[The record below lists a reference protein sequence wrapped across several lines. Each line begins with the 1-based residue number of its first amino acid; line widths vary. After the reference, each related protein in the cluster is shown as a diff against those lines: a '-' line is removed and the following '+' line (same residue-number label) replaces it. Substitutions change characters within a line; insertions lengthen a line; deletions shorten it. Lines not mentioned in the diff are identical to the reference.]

1 MSTGI
6 WAWWIWARKV
16 SARSQGEEGGLTT
29 YTKLVALEGIFPS
42 PATTCDDMR
51 RECLSSFDASRRDS
65 VELIPR

>member
-42 PATTCDDMR
+42 PATTSDGI
-51 RECLSSFDASRRDS
+51 CLSSFDACDETQSS
-65 VELIPR
+65 

>member
-16 SARSQGEEGGLTT
+16 SARSQGEDGGLTT

-42 PATTCDDMR
+42 PATTCDGSVCR
-51 RECLSSFDASRRDS
+51 PLTRRDEIQS
-65 VELIPR
+65 S